1 MNNERGLTDLHF
13 PRNNVGCARY
23 GILSISEGEKTYRY
37 VEIYVNM
44 CIASDA
50 PQQTAWIAEGIGDA
64 PKAPRAALERKGFRA
79 RSMPTVLMLVL
90 LLHRNPEIDAQI

>member
-50 PQQTAWIAEGIGDA
+50 PQETAWIAEGIGDA
-64 PKAPRAALERKGFRA
+64 PKAPRGEIKRTYYS
-79 RSMPTVLMLVL
+79 RSMPTVLILVL